1 MKKIIGFISLI
12 MAAFVAIILASCQAT
27 YSASSIKSS
36 LEGSG
41 YTISEGIDIVFDDN
55 GTDVQ
60 VSALTGVQKIYVAT
74 KGTGDDK
81 EFSVIVVFDSIS
93 NLDAGITDLRLVDI
107 RQNVERQLG
116 ENKVSTLTIGKFN
129 NVAFGGTSAC
139 KEAAGLR

>member
-1 MKKIIGFISLI
+1 MKKFIGFISLI
-12 MAAFVAIILASCQAT
+12 AATFVAIILASCQAT

-41 YTISEGIDIVFDDN
+41 YSINEGIDIVFDD
-55 GTDVQ
+55 DVQ
-60 VSALTGVQKIYVAT
+60 VSTLTGVQKIYVAT
-74 KGTGDDK
+74 KGTGEDK

-107 RQNVERQLG
+107 GRNAERQLG
-116 ENKVSTLTIGKFN
+116 ENKASTLTIGKFN